1 MNGWLIGWLIALGV
15 LLLIAIL
22 PIGVSAV
29 YNAEGPLVRLILG
42 PVRWTIYPQEKK
54 EKPEKEKKKKGKPS
68 QKDSHPKEPA
78 KTGGSWTDFLPLVKT
93 VLAFFGELRRK
104 IRVKRLEMKLTLAG
118 GDPCDLALNYGRA
131 WAAVGNLM
139 PLLEKLFVIK
149 KRNLEVQC
157 DFEADSTVVYARL
170 DVTISLFRS
179 LVLVVRYGIPTLMQY
194 IQVKNKRKGGANT

>member
-42 PVRWTIYPQEKK
+42 PVRWTIYPQKKK

-179 LVLVVRYGIPTLMQY
+179 LVLVVRYGIPALMQY